1 MTKID
6 PSLYLQNQSMT
17 KSNSS
22 QLGKDEF
29 LKILMAQ
36 LQNQDP
42 MNPMEDKE
50 FISQMANFSS
60 LEQLM
65 SISGSIDGLVQLQ
78 SFTPVVEYSH
88 LIGKNIS
95 YNVYDEEGL
104 LEKVNQGVVE
114 GVSSSVN
121 GVELVLKSGD
131 RVPVGAITEISS
143 GENS

>member
-6 PSLYLQNQSMT
+6 PSLYLQKQSMT
-17 KSNSS
+17 RSTSS

-95 YNVYDEEGL
+95 YNVYDENGL
-104 LEKVNQGVVE
+104 LEKVDQGVVE
-114 GVSSSVN
+114 GVSASVN

-131 RVPVGAITEISS
+131 RVPVGAIVEISN